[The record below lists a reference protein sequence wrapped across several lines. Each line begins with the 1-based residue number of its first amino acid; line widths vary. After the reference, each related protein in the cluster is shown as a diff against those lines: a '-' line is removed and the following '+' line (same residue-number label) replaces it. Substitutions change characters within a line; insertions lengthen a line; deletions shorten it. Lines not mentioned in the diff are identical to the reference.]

1 MNQVITVS
9 QLNFYIKSLLD
20 GNDALKQVFLTGE
33 ISNFTDHYRSGHF
46 YFSLKDEKSVI
57 KCVMFSRYSS
67 RVRFHPEDGM
77 KVLVRGG
84 VSVYEASGQYQLYV
98 EDMRPEGIG
107 ALNLAFEQL
116 KQKLEKEGL
125 FSPQRKRP
133 IPPFPSRVGV
143 ITSPTGAAVQ
153 DIKSI
158 LGRRDPAARLFSAR
172 FWFKEKKRPGS

>member
-116 KQKLEKEGL
+116 KQKLEKEACFL
-125 FSPQRKRP
+125 RRES
-133 IPPFPSRVGV
+133 
-143 ITSPTGAAVQ
+143 
-153 DIKSI
+153 
-158 LGRRDPAARLFSAR
+158 GRFLHF
-172 FWFKEKKRPGS
+172 RPGLE

>member
-57 KCVMFSRYSS
+57 KCAMFSRYSS

-98 EDMRPEGIG
+98 EDMPLVVIIDSEGN
-107 ALNLAFEQL
+107 NLYD
-116 KQKLEKEGL
+116 EG
-125 FSPQRKRP
+125 K
-133 IPPFPSRVGV
+133 
-143 ITSPTGAAVQ
+143 AAYLA
-153 DIKSI
+153 S
-158 LGRRDPAARLFSAR
+158 
-172 FWFKEKKRPGS
+172 KKN

>member
-84 VSVYEASGQYQLYV
+84 VSG
-98 EDMRPEGIG
+98 MR
-107 ALNLAFEQL
+107 L
-116 KQKLEKEGL
+116 
-125 FSPQRKRP
+125 
-133 IPPFPSRVGV
+133 
-143 ITSPTGAAVQ
+143 
-153 DIKSI
+153 
-158 LGRRDPAARLFSAR
+158 
-172 FWFKEKKRPGS
+172 PGSTSSMWKICARRGSAL

>member
-98 EDMRPEGIG
+98 EDMPLVVIIDSEGN
-107 ALNLAFEQL
+107 NLYD
-116 KQKLEKEGL
+116 EG
-125 FSPQRKRP
+125 K
-133 IPPFPSRVGV
+133 
-143 ITSPTGAAVQ
+143 AAYLA
-153 DIKSI
+153 S
-158 LGRRDPAARLFSAR
+158 
-172 FWFKEKKRPGS
+172 KKN

>member
-84 VSVYEASGQYQLYV
+84 VSVYEASGQ
-98 EDMRPEGIG
+98 
-107 ALNLAFEQL
+107 
-116 KQKLEKEGL
+116 
-125 FSPQRKRP
+125 
-133 IPPFPSRVGV
+133 
-143 ITSPTGAAVQ
+143 
-153 DIKSI
+153 
-158 LGRRDPAARLFSAR
+158 
-172 FWFKEKKRPGS
+172 

>member
-98 EDMRPEGIG
+98 EDMRRRGS
-107 ALNLAFEQL
+107 AL
-116 KQKLEKEGL
+116 
-125 FSPQRKRP
+125 
-133 IPPFPSRVGV
+133 
-143 ITSPTGAAVQ
+143 
-153 DIKSI
+153 
-158 LGRRDPAARLFSAR
+158 
-172 FWFKEKKRPGS
+172 